1 MPTET
6 LLSPGV
12 LLQETDNS
20 FIPQSTDPSGLAII
34 GPAAKGPVDL
44 PTEVKSYS
52 EFKAIFGT
60 TIRNDKQKEEYF
72 THLAVKNYF
81 ENGGSS
87 AIMTR
92 VASGSWSSG
101 TNTPIS
107 SGVGAI
113 SGQVVATTF
122 TVDNDG
128 NTNATDGTYTNIA
141 TSGGGG
147 TGVTFDFTVAS
158 NVIVDNTI
166 VVNQQGSG
174 YSDGSVI
181 TIDATQL
188 GSGTG
193 NITLTSLTSSQ
204 VENIDTTAPF
214 QLKTLGQGSVFNN
227 STNTSTIPT
236 KESNGTYEISSKDA
250 IKWEIKDVNNAQ
262 GTFSLIVRRG
272 DDTDNSPL
280 ILEQFTE
287 CSLDPLSPNYIARKI
302 GDMDRSATLDAST
315 GDYLVTDT
323 GEFDNKSKYIRVSAV
338 NLSTYQYINN
348 AGSVALDSNGVS
360 YSGSLPVVGF
370 GGFAGATGNVLGGT
384 GIGSSENRF
393 GSASGRTVNDLQGL
407 TTSSYDKAISL
418 LKNKDEYKFSTL
430 VAPGLNQ
437 SVHAGTIDTLINNTT
452 QRGDSLFIADL
463 EPYGA
468 STAEVTAEAA
478 DIDSSFAA
486 AYWPWVQVFSSE
498 LNKNIWCPASTIIPG
513 VYSKNDSIAA
523 PWFAPAGETR
533 GKVGRLVT
541 GIEEKLPKATRD
553 TLYSNKVN
561 PIVNFRNSGILVFGQ
576 KTLQA
581 DKSALDRVNVRR
593 LLLTVKQRIGVMA
606 DEVLFEQNTEATRQN
621 FLQQA
626 TPYLEDLVQKQG
638 LYAFRVVMDDS
649 NNTPDVIDNNQLVG
663 QVFLQPTKTAEF
675 IVIDFTLTRTGASFT
690 D

>member
-60 TIRNDKQKEEYF
+60 TIRNDKQREEYF

-92 VASGSWSSG
+92 VASGSWSSA

-113 SGQVVATTF
+113 TGQVKSDATF
-122 TVDNDG
+122 TVANDG
-128 NTNATDGTYTNIA
+128 DSNATDGTYTNIA
-141 TSGGGG
+141 TNGGGSG
-147 TGVTFDFTVAS
+147 LTLNFTVAS
-158 NVIVDNTI
+158 NVITDNTI

-174 YSDGSVI
+174 YSDGDVI
-181 TIDATQL
+181 IIDATLL

-193 NITLTSLTSSQ
+193 NITLTALGSSD
-204 VENIDTTAPF
+204 VENVATTAPF
-214 QLKTLGQGSVFNN
+214 QLKTLGQGTVFNN
-227 STNTSTIPT
+227 STNTSTVPT
-236 KESNGTYEISSKDA
+236 KETNGTYETSSKDA
-250 IKWEIKDVNNAQ
+250 VKWEIKDVNNSQ

-287 CSLDPLSPNYIARKI
+287 CSLDPLSSNYIARRI

-338 NLSTYQYINN
+338 NLPTYQYINN
-348 AGSVALDSNGVS
+348 AGDVALDSNNVS
-360 YSGSLPVVGF
+360 YSGSLPVAGF
-370 GGFAGATGNVLGGT
+370 GGFAGAQGGILST
-384 GIGSSENRF
+384 VSAENKF
-393 GSASGRTVNDLQGL
+393 NSASGRDVDSIQGL
-407 TTSSYDKAISL
+407 STSSYDIAISL
-418 LKNKDEYKFSTL
+418 LKNKDEYKYSTL

-437 SVHAGTIDTLINNTT
+437 SVHAGTIDTIINNTT
-452 QRGDSLFIADL
+452 QRGDSLFVVDL
-463 EPYGA
+463 EPYSA
-468 STAEVTAEAA
+468 SLVEVTAEAA

-541 GIEEKLPKATRD
+541 GVEEKLPKATRD

-593 LLLTVKQRIGVMA
+593 LLLTVKQRIGAMA
-606 DEVLFEQNTEATRQN
+606 DGVLFEQNTEATRQN

>member
-12 LLQETDNS
+12 LLQETDKS
-20 FIPQSTDPSGLAII
+20 FIPQGTDPSGLAII
-34 GPAAKGPVDL
+34 GPTAKGPVDL
-44 PTEVKSYS
+44 PTQINNYG
-52 EFKAIFGT
+52 EFRAIFGT
-60 TIRNDKQKEEYF
+60 TIRNGTQKEEYF

-87 AIMTR
+87 AIVTR
-92 VASGSWSSG
+92 VASGSWSTA

-107 SGVGAI
+107 SGTGAI
-113 SGQVVATTF
+113 TGQVKSDAGSTLTIDTNVAGADEATLTDLATTS
-122 TVDNDG
+122 
-128 NTNATDGTYTNIA
+128 TDSGTGLTLDLTID
-141 TSGGGG
+141 SGG
-147 TGVTFDFTVAS
+147 TVTA
-158 NVIVDNTI
+158 IA
-166 VVNQQGSG
+166 VNQQGSG
-174 YSDGSVI
+174 YTTGVI
-181 TIDATQL
+181 TVSNTLIP
-188 GSGTG
+188 GTG
-193 NITLTSLTSSQ
+193 DDLVLDALEAEDIED
-204 VENIDTTAPF
+204 VATTAPF
-214 QLKTLGQGSVFNN
+214 QLKTIGQGTVFNN
-227 STNTSTIPT
+227 SADTSTVPT
-236 KESNGTYEISSKDA
+236 KEDNGTYETSSKDA
-250 IKWEIKDVNNAQ
+250 VKWEIKDINNAQ

-272 DDTDNSPL
+272 DDTDNAPI

-287 CSLDPLSPNYIARKI
+287 CSLDPLSSNYIARKI

-338 NLSTYQYINN
+338 NLPTYQYINN
-348 AGSVALDSNGVS
+348 AGGVGEDSSDVS
-360 YSGSLPVVGF
+360 YSGSLPIVGF
-370 GGFAGATGNVLGGT
+370 GGFAGATGDVLSTVGT
-384 GIGSSENRF
+384 ENRF
-393 GSASGRTVNDLQGL
+393 GSASSRDVDDIQGL
-407 TTSSYDKAISL
+407 STSSYDKAISL
-418 LKNKDEYKFSTL
+418 LKNKDEYKFNTL
-430 VAPGLNQ
+430 VVPGLNQ
-437 SVHAGTIDTLINNTT
+437 SVHAGTIDTIITNTT
-452 QRGDSLFIADL
+452 QRGDSLFVADL

-478 DIDSSFAA
+478 DIDSSFATS
-486 AYWPWVQVFSSE
+486 YWPWVQVFSSE

-541 GIEEKLPKATRD
+541 GVEKKLSKATRD

-561 PIVNFRNSGILVFGQ
+561 PIVSFRNSGILVFGQ

-593 LLLTVKQRIGVMA
+593 LLLTVKQRIGAMA
-606 DEVLFEQNTEATRQN
+606 DSVLFEQNTEATRQS
-621 FLQQA
+621 FLQEA
-626 TPYLEDLVQKQG
+626 TPYLENLVQKQG
-638 LYAFRVVMDDS
+638 LYAFRIVMDDS

-675 IVIDFTLTRTGASFT
+675 VVIDFVLTRTGASFT